1 MKQIKFAAILI
12 AIAMLSGCATS
23 YPMGAIYTEV
33 TLPAGATSNSDKGA
47 KTGSAECMSILS
59 LVATGDCSIAAAKK
73 NGRITKVTH
82 VDWYARNILGI
93 IGNYKVMVY
102 GE

>member
-1 MKQIKFAAILI
+1 MKQIKIAALLL
-12 AIAMLSGCATS
+12 AFAMLSGCASS
-23 YPMGAIYTEV
+23 YPMGVLFTEV
-33 TLPAGATSNSDKGA
+33 TLPAGATSNADKGS
-47 KTGSAECMSILS
+47 KTGSAECISVLS

-73 NGRITKVTH
+73 EGRITKVTH

-93 IGNYKVMVY
+93 IGNYKVIVH

>member
-1 MKQIKFAAILI
+1 MKKVKIAALLL
-12 AIAMLSGCATS
+12 ALGMLSGCASS
-23 YPMGAIYTEV
+23 YPMGLLFTEV
-33 TLPAGATSNSDKGA
+33 TLPAGATSNADKGS
-47 KTGSAECMSILS
+47 KTGTAECLSVLS

-73 NGRITKVTH
+73 EGKISKVTH

-93 IGNYKVMVY
+93 IGNYKVIVH

>member
-1 MKQIKFAAILI
+1 MKQLKFAALLL
-12 AIAMLSGCATS
+12 ALAMLSGCATS
-23 YPMGAIYTEV
+23 YPMGMLFTEV
-33 TLPAGATSNSDKGA
+33 TLPAGATSNVDKGS
-47 KTGSAECMSILS
+47 KTGTAECISVLS

-73 NGRITKVTH
+73 DGRITKVTH

-93 IGNYKVMVY
+93 IGNYKVMVH